1 MVIQLDVERTAWA
14 KNSRCFFMPKLDA
27 THILGRL
34 TKRIEQLEA
43 GDEIAD
49 KEIRS
54 LLNDAQRAELD
65 SAWEQQQQL
74 RKNKRA
80 RTEQEQQELGWK
92 SKRQVRIEVLKA
104 ALATAWDGIEK
115 EFERLQNQA
124 EIRGAKIYF
133 DTLNQALKDGKDK
146 RVAENLANNA
156 MTRAGLK
163 RMDGQVIGTQ
173 GLAPRDREIRA
184 MEDAILKRAVSEM
197 DDYER
202 EQYELSQAFDKAVLE
217 NRKKRGR

>member
-1 MVIQLDVERTAWA
+1 
-14 KNSRCFFMPKLDA
+14 MPKLDG
-27 THILGRL
+27 THILERL

-65 SAWEQQQQL
+65 SAWEQQQKL

-104 ALATAWDGIEK
+104 ALTTAWDGIEE
-115 EFERLQNQA
+115 EFERLKDQA

-133 DTLNQALKDGKDK
+133 DTLNKALKDGKDK
-146 RVAENLANNA
+146 SVATNLANNA
-156 MTRAGLK
+156 MTRAGLR
-163 RMDGQVIGTQ
+163 RMDGQAIGLQ
-173 GLAPRDREIRA
+173 GLTKRDREIRA
-184 MEDAILKRAVSEM
+184 MEDAIQQKAESEM

-202 EQYELSQAFDKAVLE
+202 EQLELLREHEKAVLE
-217 NRKKRGR
+217 NRKKRGW

>member
-1 MVIQLDVERTAWA
+1 
-14 KNSRCFFMPKLDA
+14 MPKLDV
-27 THILGRL
+27 THILERL

-104 ALATAWDGIEK
+104 AVATAWDGIEE
-115 EFERLQNQA
+115 EFERLKDQA

-133 DTLNQALKDGKDK
+133 DTLNKALKDGKDK
-146 RVAENLANNA
+146 SVATNLANNA
-156 MTRAGLK
+156 MTRAGLR
-163 RMDGQVIGTQ
+163 RMDGQAIGTQ
-173 GLAPRDREIRA
+173 GLTKRDREIRA
-184 MEDAILKRAVSEM
+184 MEDAIQKKAESEM

-202 EQYELSQAFDKAVLE
+202 EQLELLREHEKAVLE

>member
-1 MVIQLDVERTAWA
+1 
-14 KNSRCFFMPKLDA
+14 MPKLDG
-27 THILGRL
+27 THILERL

-80 RTEQEQQELGWK
+80 RTEQEQQALGWK

-104 ALATAWDGIEK
+104 ALKTAWDGIEA
-115 EFERLQNQA
+115 EFDRLKDQA

-133 DTLNQALKDGKDK
+133 HTLNQALKDGKDK
-146 RVAENLANNA
+146 QVAENLANNA
-156 MTRAGLK
+156 MTRAGLR
-163 RMDGQVIGTQ
+163 RMDGQQVGQQVLTK
-173 GLAPRDREIRA
+173 RDREIRA
-184 MEDAILKRAVSEM
+184 MEDALLEKAVSEM

-202 EQYELSQAFDKAVLE
+202 EQYELGQEHEKALRE
-217 NRKKRGR
+217 RSKKLGR

>member
-1 MVIQLDVERTAWA
+1 
-14 KNSRCFFMPKLDA
+14 MPKLDG
-27 THILGRL
+27 THILERL

-54 LLNDAQRAELD
+54 LLNDAQRAALD

-92 SKRQVRIEVLKA
+92 SKRQVRIEVLKT
-104 ALATAWDGIEK
+104 ALTTAWDGIEA
-115 EFERLQNQA
+115 EFERLKEQA

-133 DTLNQALKDGKDK
+133 DTLNKALKDGKDK
-146 RVAENLANNA
+146 SVATNLANNA
-156 MTRAGLK
+156 MTRAGLR
-163 RMDGQVIGTQ
+163 RMDGQAIGLQ
-173 GLAPRDREIRA
+173 GLTKRDREIRV
-184 MEDAILKRAVSEM
+184 MEDEIQQKAESEM

-202 EQYELSQAFDKAVLE
+202 EQLELLREHEKAVLE
-217 NRKKRGR
+217 NRKKQGR